1 MIRNVLKKYSVPAAV
16 LFLIVACTAAPVMN
30 IEQAPVTP
38 TPASLSDV
46 TKAITK
52 AGVGLG
58 WQMTPVAPGKM
69 VGTLNI
75 RDHRAVV
82 DITYDLKSY
91 SVKYKDSTNLNY
103 DGTNIHRNY
112 NGWITNLDK
121 QIRAN
126 LQGM

>member
-1 MIRNVLKKYSVPAAV
+1 MIRNAVKKCAVPSLV
-16 LFLIVACTAAPVMN
+16 VFLLLACTAAPVMN
-30 IEQAPVTP
+30 VEKAPIAP
-38 TPASLSDV
+38 PAASLADV
-46 TKAITK
+46 QKAITK

-58 WQMTPVAPGKM
+58 WQMTSVAPGKM

-82 DITYDLKSY
+82 DITYDTKTFSI
-91 SVKYKDSTNLNY
+91 KYKDSTNLNY

-121 QIRAN
+121 AIRQN
-126 LQGM
+126 LVQ